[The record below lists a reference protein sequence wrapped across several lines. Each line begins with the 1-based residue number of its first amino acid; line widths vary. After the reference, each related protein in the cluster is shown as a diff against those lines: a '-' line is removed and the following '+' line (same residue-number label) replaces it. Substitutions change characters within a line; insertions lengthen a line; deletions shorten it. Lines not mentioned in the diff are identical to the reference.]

1 MTTYTASG
9 NGSLDVCVAALR
21 VMLSQCAEVQS
32 FLGAANEAAALALIT
47 ANAADQPGDGEELED
62 VSDSRPRVLVFGKP
76 DEGWST
82 TMDAIGSYDTTGTL
96 EVVMERDLT
105 PTEVYDDAVMI
116 DAMQTTLG
124 RVTDELWQQ
133 VWTDAAV
140 AARSIM
146 QLGPFR
152 GDENTEADLGNRV
165 SGVLEVTVGVGGN
178 NR

>member
-9 NGSLDVCVAALR
+9 NGGLDVCVAALR
-21 VMLSQCAEVQS
+21 TMLSQCAEIQS
-32 FLGAANEAAALALIT
+32 FLGVGSEAAALALIT
-47 ANAADQPGDGEELED
+47 SNAADQPGDAEELED

-82 TMDAIGSYDTTGTL
+82 TMDAIGSYDVSGTL
-96 EVVMERDLT
+96 EVVLERDLT
-105 PTEVYDDAVMI
+105 ATELYDDAVMI

-140 AARSIM
+140 AARSII

-165 SGVLEVTVGVGGN
+165 SGILEVSIGVGGD